1 MENTEKINWYKNHI
15 KAQCDFFG
23 KIPSEQIPNVENRVE
38 DFKNE
43 KILKFKSELK
53 DLNDKIKKLKN
64 EQDCINCAIFEILE
78 ELENLKKTN

>member
-23 KIPSEQIPNVENRVE
+23 KIPSDQISNVEKRVE
-38 DFKNE
+38 DFKKS
-43 KILKFKSELK
+43 KISKFKCELK

-64 EQDCINCAIFEILE
+64 EQDCINLAIFEVLE
-78 ELENLKKTN
+78 ELENLKQK